1 MMLQYSSDK
10 RDSKQSCAEIM
21 SAGIH
26 CQRLSLQRKK
36 IHLIEFRR
44 FNLIDF
50 YVITSDDLFIPDYYS
65 LSLSVLFV
73 VLMFT
78 CTSVQ
83 VCWTPGKK
91 SWCLCSWD
99 SHKKEKKCCQSSSGH
114 LHFRFI
120 MKIRVMNVPHTY
132 LRRLRRGVWHL
143 SGI

>member
-1 MMLQYSSDK
+1 
-10 RDSKQSCAEIM
+10 M

-83 VCWTPGKK
+83 VCRTPGIKAGVYVVGILTKK
-91 SWCLCSWD
+91 
-99 SHKKEKKCCQSSSGH
+99 K
-114 LHFRFI
+114 R
-120 MKIRVMNVPHTY
+120 NVAKARAVTY
-132 LRRLRRGVWHL
+132 ILGL
-143 SGI
+143 